1 LQSPD
6 TIRARVDGLVAN
18 YTTDPDLPLRQHA
31 YRSPLR
37 DERLAAWLGAT
48 LGVLFTVCF
57 VTGLFSHL
65 HQHPLSWLPVPA
77 RPAGLFRFTQGL
89 HVAAG
94 IASLPVLLAKLWV
107 VWPRFVSFPPG
118 RRIADAVERLG
129 VLALVTGGIFMVFS
143 GVANIAQWYPWR
155 FSFTAAHYW
164 TAWITIGAIVAHV
177 GAKAPITRR
186 ALRSQAAPAAVVRG
200 TPPVPRGPK
209 HRPALAEPDPALGT
223 AAEGAHD
230 GLSRRGFL
238 ATVAAAS
245 GLLTAVTAG
254 QTLPA
259 LRRLALLAPRD
270 PADRPV
276 NRSARNAGVVDAAAS
291 PDYRLRVEGRV
302 TRPLTLTLD
311 ELRALPGRTADLP
324 IACVEGWSYS
334 ARWTGVPLRDVL
346 QMAGAPAGAAVHV
359 ESLEQNSPYRVSFL
373 NRGQAHD
380 ADTLLAT
387 HLDGEPLSPDHGFP
401 LRLIG
406 PGRPGVNQ
414 TKWVTRVVVL

>member
-1 LQSPD
+1 VPSPRERLS
-6 TIRARVDGLVAN
+6 RALGA

-31 YRSPLR
+31 YQSPLR
-37 DERLAAWLGAT
+37 DERLAAWLGAS
-48 LGVLFTVCF
+48 LGILFSICF

-89 HVAAG
+89 HVASG
-94 IASLPVLLAKLWV
+94 IASLPVLVAKLWV

-118 RRIADAVERLG
+118 RRFADAIERLG
-129 VLALVTGGIFMVFS
+129 ILALVTGGIFMVGS

-155 FSFTAAHYW
+155 FSFTASHYW
-164 TAWITIGAIVAHV
+164 TAWIVIGALLAHL
-177 GAKAPITRR
+177 GAKAPITAR
-186 ALRSQAAPAAVVRG
+186 ALRRRS
-200 TPPVPRGPK
+200 
-209 HRPALAEPDPALGT
+209 HRPALADADPALGT
-223 AAEGAHD
+223 TAEGPHD
-230 GLSRRGFL
+230 GLDRRGFL
-238 ATVAAAS
+238 VTVAAAS
-245 GLLTAVTAG
+245 GVLTLTTVG
-254 QTLPA
+254 QTLPG

-276 NRSARNAGVVDAAAS
+276 NRSARNAGVVDRAAS

-302 TRPLTLTLD
+302 ATPLTLTLD
-311 ELRALPGRTADLP
+311 QVRALPARSAELP

-334 ARWTGVPLRDVL
+334 ARWTGVRLRDLL
-346 QMAGAPAGAAVHV
+346 QMAGAPAGATVQV
-359 ESLEQNSPYRVSFL
+359 ESLEQHSPYRVSGV
-373 NRGQAHD
+373 NHAQAHD

-387 HLDGEPLSPDHGFP
+387 HLDGEVLSADHGYP

-406 PGRPGVNQ
+406 PDRPGVNQ

>member
-1 LQSPD
+1 LRLLEGVRHRLSGA
-6 TIRARVDGLVAN
+6 IGA

-37 DERLAAWLGAT
+37 DERLAAWLGAS
-48 LGVLFTVCF
+48 LGILFSICF
-57 VTGLFSHL
+57 VTGLYSHL

-89 HVAAG
+89 HVASG
-94 IASLPVLLAKLWV
+94 IASLPVLVAKLWV

-129 VLALVTGGIFMVFS
+129 ILALVTGGIFMVFS

-155 FSFTAAHYW
+155 FSFTASHYW
-164 TAWITIGAIVAHV
+164 TAWIVIGALVAHV
-177 GAKAPITRR
+177 GAKAPITSR
-186 ALRSQAAPAAVVRG
+186 ALFDR
-200 TPPVPRGPK
+200 K
-209 HRPALAEPDPALGT
+209 HRPALADADPVLGT
-223 AAEGAHD
+223 TAEGRHD
-230 GLSRRGFL
+230 GLDRRGFL
-238 ATVAAAS
+238 LTVAAAS
-245 GLLTAVTAG
+245 GVLTLTTVG
-254 QTLPA
+254 QTLPG

-291 PDYRLRVEGRV
+291 PDYRLHVVGRV
-302 TRPLTLTLD
+302 ATPLAFTLD
-311 ELRALPGRTADLP
+311 QLRALPARTAELP

-334 ARWTGVPLRDVL
+334 ARWTGVRLRDLL

-359 ESLEQNSPYRVSFL
+359 ESLEQHSPYRITAV
-373 NRGQAHD
+373 NHGQAHD
-380 ADTLLAT
+380 PDTLLAT
-387 HLDGEPLSPDHGFP
+387 HLDGEVLSPDHGYP

-406 PGRPGVNQ
+406 PDRPGVNQ

>member
-1 LQSPD
+1 VVRPSPL
-6 TIRARVDGLVAN
+6 TTAIGT

-37 DERLAAWLGAT
+37 DERLAAWLGAS
-48 LGVLFTVCF
+48 LGVLFTTCF
-57 VTGLFSHL
+57 VTGLYSHL

-89 HVAAG
+89 HVASG

-129 VLALVTGGIFMVFS
+129 ILALVTGGIFMVFS

-164 TAWITIGAIVAHV
+164 TAWITIGALVAHV
-177 GAKAPITRR
+177 GAKAPIVGRTLRR
-186 ALRSQAAPAAVVRG
+186 SRR
-200 TPPVPRGPK
+200 
-209 HRPALAEPDPALGT
+209 RPALAEADPVLGT
-223 AAEGAHD
+223 SAEGRHD
-230 GLSRRGFL
+230 GLTRRGFL
-238 ATVAAAS
+238 LTVAGAS
-245 GLLTAVTAG
+245 GLLTLTTIG
-254 QTLPA
+254 QTLPGF
-259 LRRLALLAPRD
+259 RRLALLAPRD

-276 NRSARNAGVVDAAAS
+276 NRSARNAGVIDAAAS
-291 PDYRLRVEGRV
+291 PGYRLRVEGRV
-302 TRPLTLTLD
+302 ATPLTFTHD
-311 ELRALPGRTADLP
+311 ELRALPSHTAELP

-334 ARWTGVPLRDVL
+334 ARWTGVRVRDLLR
-346 QMAGAPAGAAVHV
+346 MAGAPPGAAVQV
-359 ESLEQNSPYRVSFL
+359 ESLEEHSPYRVSFL
-373 NRGQAHD
+373 NHSQAGD
-380 ADTLLAT
+380 ADALLAT
-387 HLDGEPLSPDHGFP
+387 HLDGAVLSPDHGYP

-414 TKWVTRVVVL
+414 TKWVTRVVVV

>member
-1 LQSPD
+1 LRSPD
-6 TIRARVDGLVAN
+6 ALRAKLDRLLATC
-18 YTTDPDLPLRQHA
+18 TTDPDLPLRQGA

-37 DERLAAWLGAT
+37 DERLAAWLGAA

-57 VTGLFSHL
+57 ATGLYSHI

-77 RPAGLFRFTQGL
+77 RPAGLFRLTQGL

-94 IASLPVLLAKLWV
+94 IATLPVMLAKLWV

-118 RRIADAVERLG
+118 RRIADAVERAG

-164 TAWITIGAIVAHV
+164 TAWITIGAVVAHV
-177 GAKAPITRR
+177 GAKAPIIRR
-186 ALRSQAAPAAVVRG
+186 TLFRAAPAAVVRG
-200 TPPVPRGPK
+200 TPPAPRGR
-209 HRPALAEPDPALGT
+209 RPPLCDADPVLHT
-223 AAEGAHD
+223 TAEGTHE
-230 GLSRRGFL
+230 GLTRRGFL

-245 GLLTAVTAG
+245 GALTVVTVG
-254 QTLPA
+254 QTLPG

-276 NRSARNAGVVDAAAS
+276 NRSARNAGVVDAATS

-302 TRPLTLTLD
+302 AQPLALSLD
-311 ELRALPGRTADLP
+311 ELRALPARTAELP

-334 ARWTGVPLRDVL
+334 ARWTGVPLRHL
-346 QMAGAPAGAAVHV
+346 LRMAGAPPGAEVHV
-359 ESLEQNSPYRVSFL
+359 ESLEEHSPYRRTFL
-373 NRGQAHD
+373 NRRQARD

-387 HLDGEPLSPDHGFP
+387 HLDGEALSPDHGYP
-401 LRLIG
+401 VRLIG

>member
-1 LQSPD
+1 VVRPSPL
-6 TIRARVDGLVAN
+6 TTAIGT

-37 DERLAAWLGAT
+37 DERLAAWLGAS
-48 LGVLFTVCF
+48 LGVLFTTCF

-65 HQHPLSWLPVPA
+65 HQHPLSWLPVPS

-89 HVAAG
+89 HVASG

-129 VLALVTGGIFMVFS
+129 ILALVTGGIFMVFS
-143 GVANIAQWYPWR
+143 GLANIAQWYPWR

-164 TAWITIGAIVAHV
+164 TAWITIGALLAHF
-177 GAKAPITRR
+177 GAKAPITGRTLRR
-186 ALRSQAAPAAVVRG
+186 SRR
-200 TPPVPRGPK
+200 
-209 HRPALAEPDPALGT
+209 RPALAEADPVLGT
-223 AAEGAHD
+223 SAEGRHD
-230 GLSRRGFL
+230 GLTRRGFL
-238 ATVAAAS
+238 LTVAGAS
-245 GLLTAVTAG
+245 GLLTLTTIG
-254 QTLPA
+254 QTLPG

-276 NRSARNAGVVDAAAS
+276 NRSAGNAGVIDAAAS
-291 PDYRLRVEGRV
+291 PGYRLRVEGRV
-302 TRPLTLTLD
+302 ATPLTFTLD
-311 ELRALPGRTADLP
+311 ELRALPSHTAELP

-334 ARWTGVPLRDVL
+334 ARWTGVRVADLLR
-346 QMAGAPAGAAVHV
+346 MAGAPPGAAVQV
-359 ESLEQNSPYRVSFL
+359 ESLEEHSPYRVSFL
-373 NRGQAHD
+373 NHFQAGD
-380 ADTLLAT
+380 ADALLAT
-387 HLDGEPLSPDHGFP
+387 HLDGAVLSPDHGYP

-414 TKWVTRVVVL
+414 TKWVTRVVVV

>member
-1 LQSPD
+1 MAAPD
-6 TIRARVDGLVAN
+6 QLRERITRAVGT

-37 DERLAAWLGAT
+37 DERLAAWLGAA
-48 LGVLFTVCF
+48 LGMLFTTCF
-57 VTGLFSHL
+57 VTGLFSHI

-77 RPAGLFRFTQGL
+77 RPAGLFRLTQGL
-89 HVAAG
+89 HVASG

-129 VLALVTGGIFMVFS
+129 ILALVTGGIFLVFS

-164 TAWITIGAIVAHV
+164 TAWITIGAMVAHI

-186 ALRSQAAPAAVVRG
+186 TLRRKKNRPPLAAA
-200 TPPVPRGPK
+200 
-209 HRPALAEPDPALGT
+209 DPALGT
-223 AAEGAHD
+223 TAEGRHD
-230 GLSRRGFL
+230 GLDRRGFL
-238 ATVAAAS
+238 ATVATAS
-245 GLLTAVTAG
+245 GVLTLTTVG
-254 QTLPA
+254 QTLPGF
-259 LRRLALLAPRD
+259 RRLALLAPRD

-302 TRPLTLTLD
+302 ATPLAFTLD
-311 ELRALPGRTADLP
+311 QLRALPAHSAELP

-334 ARWTGVPLRDVL
+334 APWTGVRLRDL
-346 QMAGAPAGAAVHV
+346 LLMAGAPADATVQV
-359 ESLEQNSPYRVSFL
+359 ESLEPTSPYRVAFV
-373 NRGQAHD
+373 NRRQAHD

-387 HLDGEPLSPDHGFP
+387 HLDGEALSPDHGYP

-406 PGRPGVNQ
+406 PDRPGVSQ